1 MADKKENK
9 LNMSANAPKK
19 INPLRKLMSIIGNG
33 LYWLGYV
40 GEYQAILIFRFM
52 RNVFVVLMQIF
63 ILFAKKLGKLL
74 TDIAKWIIREIKAP
88 FIYFKRKTEQIK
100 RIRQRVY
107 IGTREKDPSKLAGAG
122 VKTSLR
128 FAVGLGSVLLPVL
141 SGIAMVFII
150 YTVITMEYALAVEV
164 NGQQLGFVE
173 DQNVVEG
180 AKDLLRGRIQL
191 SDNQKMEDWQLE
203 PTYTIARA
211 PSYTSMEQLA
221 NKILLSASA
230 ENDIVEG
237 TGLYIDGQ
245 LFAVTEKGHDLRVFL
260 DDYLAEKA
268 DDVPAGASINFANE
282 IVCNPDTNDVFFASS
297 VQEYDM
303 LLETLGENKTQ
314 DVYVTADGEMSLSE
328 ISLANNLTLEQFML
342 RNPQYTQEDGDY
354 VPQNGETILT
364 QRAQPFLQVKA
375 LIEESYDE
383 EIPFEVVEEENPD
396 LPKGVENVV
405 QSGQEGTQQVTDSLE
420 YIDGELAY
428 RTRIEE
434 KTQVIA
440 EPVNQI
446 VEIGTADV
454 SFSTNMGGGAGIQG
468 SYIFP
473 VPGSP
478 YSSRGYVSGGHRG
491 LDINA
496 PAGTPIYAS
505 EGGTVT
511 TAGWHY
517 SWGYHIVIQHPG
529 GVQTLYAHCS
539 QLFVS
544 AGQTVGHGQHI
555 GAVGSTGNSS
565 GNHCHLEIS
574 VNGQL
579 VDPVSFVGY
588 PY

>member
-1 MADKKENK
+1 MADKNENK

-19 INPLRKLMSIIGNG
+19 INPFRKLMSIIGNG
-33 LYWLGYV
+33 LYWLGYI

-52 RNVFVVLMQIF
+52 RNIFAVLLQVF

-74 TDIAKWIIREIKAP
+74 ADIAKGITREIKAP
-88 FIYFKRKTEQIK
+88 FVYFKRKTQQIN
-100 RIRQRVY
+100 RIRQRVH
-107 IGTREKDPSKLAGAG
+107 IGKKEKDTSKISGAG
-122 VKTSLR
+122 IRTSLR
-128 FAVGLGSVLLPVL
+128 FAVGLGSVMLPVF

-150 YTVITMEYALAVEV
+150 YTVITMEYALSVEV

-191 SDNQKMEDWQLE
+191 SETQEMEDWQLE
-203 PTYTIARA
+203 PIYTIARA
-211 PSYTSMEQLA
+211 PSYTTMDQLA
-221 NKILLSASA
+221 NKILLSASS
-230 ENDIVEG
+230 EDDIVEG

-245 LFAVTEKGHDLRVFL
+245 LFAVTEKGDDLKMFL
-260 DDYLAEKA
+260 DNYLQEKA
-268 DDVPAGASINFANE
+268 NDVPAGASINFANE
-282 IVCNPDTNDVFFASS
+282 IVCNPDTDDVFFASS
-297 VQEYDM
+297 VQEYDV

-314 DVYVTADGEMSLSE
+314 DVYVTADGAMSLSE
-328 ISLANNLTLEQFML
+328 ISLANNLTLEQLML

-364 QRAQPFLQVKA
+364 QRAQPVLQVKA
-375 LIEESYDE
+375 LMEESYE
-383 EIPFEVVEEENPD
+383 EDIPFEVVEEENPD

-405 QSGQEGTQQVTDSLE
+405 QRGQEGTQQVTDSLE
-420 YIDGELAY
+420 YIDGELTH
-428 RTRIEE
+428 RIRIEE

-440 EPVNQI
+440 DPVSQI

-454 SFSTNMGGGAGIQG
+454 SFSTNMGGGAGVQG
-468 SYIFP
+468 SYMFP

-579 VDPVSFVGY
+579 VDPVAFVGY

>member
-1 MADKKENK
+1 MADKNK
-9 LNMSANAPKK
+9 NKINMSADAPKK
-19 INPLRKLMSIIGNG
+19 INPFKKLMSIIGNG
-33 LYWLGYV
+33 LYWIGYI
-40 GEYQAILIFRFM
+40 GEYHAILIFRFVQ
-52 RNVFVVLMQIF
+52 NLFTILMQIVS
-63 ILFAKKLGKLL
+63 LFAEKLSKLL
-74 TDIAKWIIREIKAP
+74 ADIAKWIISEVKAP
-88 FIYFKRKTEQIK
+88 FVYFKRKTQQIK
-100 RIRQRVY
+100 RIRQRVHK
-107 IGTREKDPSKLAGAG
+107 GSREKEPSRLTGAG

-128 FAVGLGSVLLPVL
+128 FAIGLGGVILPVL

-173 DQNVVEG
+173 NQNVVEG

-191 SDNQKMEDWQLE
+191 SDSQEMEDWQLE
-203 PTYTIARA
+203 PIYTIARA
-211 PSYTSMEQLA
+211 PSYTTMEQLA
-221 NKILLSASA
+221 NEILLSASA

-245 LFAVTEKGHDLRVFL
+245 LFAVTEEGHDLKAFL
-260 DDYLAEKA
+260 DDYLIEKA
-268 DDVPAGASINFANE
+268 NDVPAGASVNFANE
-282 IVCNPDTNDVFFASS
+282 IVCNPDTDDVFFASS

-328 ISLANNLTLEQFML
+328 ISLANNLTLEQCMM

-354 VPQNGETILT
+354 VPQNGEIILT

-375 LIEESYDE
+375 MIEESYEE
-383 EIPFEVVEEENPD
+383 EIPFTVVEEENHD

-405 QSGQEGTQQVTDSLE
+405 QSGQDGTQQVTDSLE
-420 YIDGELAY
+420 YIDGELVY
-428 RTRIEE
+428 RTRVEE

-454 SFSTNMGGGAGIQG
+454 SFLTNMGGGAGVQG
-468 SYIFP
+468 SYMFP

-478 YSSRGYVSGGHRG
+478 YSSRGFVSGGHRG

-505 EGGTVT
+505 EGGTVI

-529 GVQTLYAHCS
+529 GVQSLYAHCS

-555 GAVGSTGNSS
+555 GAVGTTGNSS

-579 VDPVSFVGY
+579 VDPVAFVGY